1 MKKTYIYYIAA
12 FTLLFFLPFL
22 GAFQLFDWDEVNFAE
37 CAREM
42 LLSGDYSQVTINF
55 TPFWEKPPLFIWMQ
69 AASMKLFGINEFAA
83 RLPNVLAALFTFIFL
98 FRAGKELHGIKMG
111 ILWIICFAGSILPNL
126 YFHSGIIDP
135 WFNLFIVLAIY
146 YAYQGLKSG
155 QNAHY
160 LYAGLFIGLAV
171 LTKGPVGIL
180 LFMGIVGLYM
190 LFNYGNY
197 KVNIKGIMLFGITF
211 TLVGGF
217 WFFILLFQGKEHIIA
232 DFINYQIR
240 LFQTEDAGHGGPF
253 YYHFVVLLLGC
264 FPASIYALRNMSFKK
279 KNNLSFMMILT
290 LLFTLLLFSI
300 VQTKIIHYSS
310 LCYFPIS
317 FLAADYLYRQ
327 SNDSERI
334 KKSSTTMCIGIAVF
348 FVLITGLT
356 WLIDHPQLIL
366 STFDTDSFTKE
377 ALSQGFDSSWNLYVP
392 CLFLFGAVILMLIA
406 LKKNQSLSIVL
417 GGYLSIAIT
426 ITLLSGFVGP
436 RITQITQSS
445 HVEFCQH
452 VSKEDV
458 YVRSIG
464 FKSFVP
470 LFYGNQKQ
478 PNHLH
483 YLSEEWLVNGPVD
496 KPAFFSSKSEQK
508 KVILEQYPN
517 LHVLYDKAGFTF
529 YSRKDQSELSSCLFP
544 EKNN

>member
-1 MKKTYIYYIAA
+1 
-12 FTLLFFLPFL
+12 
-22 GAFQLFDWDEVNFAE
+22 
-37 CAREM
+37 
-42 LLSGDYSQVTINF
+42 
-55 TPFWEKPPLFIWMQ
+55 
-69 AASMKLFGINEFAA
+69 
-83 RLPNVLAALFTFIFL
+83 
-98 FRAGKELHGIKMG
+98 
-111 ILWIICFAGSILPNL
+111 
-126 YFHSGIIDP
+126 
-135 WFNLFIVLAIY
+135 
-146 YAYQGLKSG
+146 
-155 QNAHY
+155 
-160 LYAGLFIGLAV
+160 
-171 LTKGPVGIL
+171 
-180 LFMGIVGLYM
+180 
-190 LFNYGNY
+190 
-197 KVNIKGIMLFGITF
+197 
-211 TLVGGF
+211 
-217 WFFILLFQGKEHIIA
+217 
-232 DFINYQIR
+232 
-240 LFQTEDAGHGGPF
+240 
-253 YYHFVVLLLGC
+253 
-264 FPASIYALRNMSFKK
+264 
-279 KNNLSFMMILT
+279 
-290 LLFTLLLFSI
+290 
-300 VQTKIIHYSS
+300 
-310 LCYFPIS
+310 
-317 FLAADYLYRQ
+317 
-327 SNDSERI
+327 
-334 KKSSTTMCIGIAVF
+334 MCIGIAVF

-356 WLIDHPQLIL
+356 WVIEHPQLIL
-366 STFDTDSFTKE
+366 NNFETDSFTKD
-377 ALSQGFDSSWNLYVP
+377 ALSQGFDSTWNLYVP